1 MQGETT
7 QIAGSQPSGS
17 PRCTLRH
24 EQPAQATRRQSL
36 SLSHGVG
43 AAADTEEGG
52 RVAVLALALALAV
65 PPCFSALG
73 SEQPLDARA
82 HETRMA
88 ES

>member
-36 SLSHGVG
+36 SLTHGVG

-52 RVAVLALALALAV
+52 RVAVLALAV

-73 SEQPLDARA
+73 REQPLDARA

>member
-24 EQPAQATRRQSL
+24 EQPAQATRRQSF

-43 AAADTEEGG
+43 AAPGTEEGG
-52 RVAVLALALALAV
+52 RVAVLALALAV
-65 PPCFSALG
+65 PPCFSELG
-73 SEQPLDARA
+73 REQPLDARA

-88 ES
+88 ER